1 MPERQYPSS
10 CPLSPLVFLVISTH
24 FTATPRIPA
33 ASPGLKSNSFEG
45 TSTVEP
51 WAFTS
56 DLLPRLHT
64 LYAQ

>member
-1 MPERQYPSS
+1 MPQRQYLSS

-33 ASPGLKSNSFEG
+33 TSPGLKSSSFKG
-45 TSTVEP
+45 TSAVKP
-51 WAFTS
+51 QDFTS
-56 DLLPRLHT
+56 DLLPRLRI